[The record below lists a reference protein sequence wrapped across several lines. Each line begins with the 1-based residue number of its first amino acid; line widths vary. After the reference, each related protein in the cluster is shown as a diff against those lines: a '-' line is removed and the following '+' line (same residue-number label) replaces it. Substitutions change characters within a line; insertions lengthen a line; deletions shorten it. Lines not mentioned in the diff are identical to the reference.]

1 VLIRLPQWLRDVAAV
16 LVVGA
21 SSVGPAIHL
30 DKHLWVTLP
39 MSVIATA
46 AIYFRRRNPLVVL
59 AVETAAAVI
68 AIAFGHAGIYVGVL
82 FAVFTLAALTNRRLS
97 VQATLTAA
105 VVLTV
110 PLLRHGKWHLS
121 ELFGPVLLLGIAW
134 FAGETA
140 RLREHDAQEKLRQ
153 AAAEERA
160 RITRE
165 LHDVVTH
172 NVSVMVVQAAAAG
185 EIFDSR
191 PDQSRAAI
199 SDVEETGRRA
209 LNELRRLLGAVADDE
224 AGVLPQ
230 PSLDRLD
237 ELVDRVRTAGL
248 DVDLRREGDPTR
260 LPEGVELSAYRIV
273 QESLTNTLKHARA
286 SRVTVVLRYRQDE
299 LEVEVSDNGVGAT
312 DHGDGRGLIGMR
324 ERVALYGGD
333 LSAGARPT
341 GGFAV
346 RARIPVTSS

>member
-1 VLIRLPQWLRDVAAV
+1 VLIRLPHWLRDVAAV
-16 LVVGA
+16 LIVGA
-21 SSVGPAIHL
+21 ASVGPAIHL
-30 DKHLWVTLP
+30 EKHLWITLP
-39 MSVIATA
+39 MSLVATA
-46 AIYFRRRNPLVVL
+46 AIYFRRRSPIPVL
-59 AVETAAAVI
+59 AVETAAAVV

-82 FAVFTLAALTNRRLS
+82 FAVFTVAALTNRWVS
-97 VQATLTAA
+97 VRATLVAA

-110 PLLRHGKWHLS
+110 PLLRHGKWHPG
-121 ELFGPVLLLGIAW
+121 ELLGPVLLLGLAW
-134 FAGETA
+134 FAGETS

-160 RITRE
+160 RIMRE

-185 EIFDSR
+185 EVFESR

-209 LNELRRLLGAVADDE
+209 LNELRRLLGTLTDDE
-224 AGVLPQ
+224 GGVLPQ
-230 PSLDRLD
+230 PSLERLD
-237 ELVDRVRTAGL
+237 ELVDRVRAAGL
-248 DVDLRREGDPTR
+248 DVELRREGDPER
-260 LPEGVELSAYRIV
+260 LPEGIELSAYRIV
-273 QESLTNTLKHARA
+273 QESLTNTLKHAHA
-286 SRVTVVLRYRQDE
+286 SRVTVVLRYRRDE
-299 LEVEVSDNGVGAT
+299 LEVEVTDNGVGAT

-333 LSAGARPT
+333 LDAGARPS

-346 RARIPVTSS
+346 RARIPVAS